1 MRRPDVRWLLAAAVA
16 GYVLLAAA
24 ALAALVATGASETQ
38 RAALADALTSQI
50 AVVAIGAALA
60 LGGLVAL
67 VAYLTGRYTAGV
79 RRLTADTRL
88 LIDANPGHT
97 VIKSGPADVAGLAAA
112 VDELAQRRRVAEQAV
127 DEQIAVARASLEQER
142 NRLAALMAELG
153 AAVLVCN
160 DEGRILLY
168 NAAAKSVLGDDA
180 VVGLGRSVF
189 GIVDRDLLAHALER
203 IGDVTDADDPGAT
216 VVPHVSTTLRGEQL
230 LQVQVAPA
238 RGPDGS
244 VTGYVLL
251 LEDQTERVGRSAR
264 REELVREVTE
274 GTRASLGSIQAA
286 IENVLEFPDMDTA
299 DRQEF
304 LGIVREECARLGYRV
319 QEWVSESDVGFGV
332 DWPSTE
338 MSVDDLLA
346 VLARTLERDVGLG
359 VSGWDGSVGA
369 GPDPQWVKVDSH
381 SVTRAIAHLADRL
394 RSDVGVGT
402 LDLAARPVG
411 SHIQIELRWRGRA
424 PSPAL
429 SQAWLDEPLTGTAA
443 VSARGIVARHGGE
456 IWCEAIP
463 RGDAGGDGGRLR
475 LLLPVVEPVRA
486 PDVRPRLDIASRP
499 EFYDFGLFERHAGE
513 QAEDDSWSD
522 RELGALSYTVFD
534 TETTG
539 LDPEHGDRIISIGA
553 VRIVN
558 GRLLHTDTYE
568 RLVDPGRAV
577 PAQSTAVHGLT
588 TAMVRGQP
596 TIDAVLPT
604 FERFSSET
612 VLVGHNAGFDMQ
624 FLALERQR
632 AGLPAARP
640 IVLDTLLLDAAVHPD
655 HDDHSLEAIASRLGV
670 DVLGRHTALG
680 DALVTGEVFIRLVT
694 VMRSRGI
701 RTLGEAVAASR
712 ATLQARLDKSFYGS

>member
-1 MRRPDVRWLLAAAVA
+1 MRRLDVRWLLAAAVA

-24 ALAALVATGASETQ
+24 ALAGLVAAGAAGAD
-38 RAALADALTSQI
+38 RAALTDALTSQL
-50 AVVAIGAALA
+50 AVLAIGVVLA

-67 VAYLTGRYTAGV
+67 VAYLIGRYTTGV

-88 LIDANPGHT
+88 LIDANPGHA
-97 VIKSGPADVAGLAAA
+97 VSRSGPGDVIALAGV
-112 VDELAQRRRVAEQAV
+112 VDELAQRRRAADQAV
-127 DEQIAVARASLEQER
+127 GEQIAAARASLEEER

-180 VVGLGRSVF
+180 AVGLGRSVF

-203 IGDVTDADDPGAT
+203 IGDNTDEGGG

-251 LEDQTERVGRSAR
+251 LEDQTERVGRAAR

-274 GTRASLGSIQAA
+274 GTRSSLGSIQAA
-286 IENVLEFPDMDTA
+286 IENVLEYPDMDTA

-304 LGIVREECARLGYRV
+304 LGIVREECARLGHRV
-319 QEWVSESDVGFGV
+319 QEWVSESDVGFGT

-346 VLARTLERDVGLG
+346 VVARTLERDVGLG
-359 VSGWDGSVGA
+359 VAGWDGAVGG
-369 GPDPQWVKVDSH
+369 GPDPLWVKVDSH

-394 RSDVGVGT
+394 RADAGVGT
-402 LDLAARPVG
+402 LNLVAGPIG
-411 SHIQIELRWRGRA
+411 SHIQIDLCWRGRA

-429 SQAWLDEPLTGTAA
+429 SQAWLDEPLTGAAA
-443 VSARGIVARHGGE
+443 VTAREVVARHGGE
-456 IWCEAIP
+456 IWCDAIP
-463 RGDAGGDGGRLR
+463 RSDGGGDGGRLR
-475 LLLPVVEPVRA
+475 LLLPLTEPVRT
-486 PDVRPRLDIASRP
+486 PEVRPRLDIASRP
-499 EFYDFGLFERHAGE
+499 EFYDFGLFEQHAG
-513 QAEDDSWSD
+513 ANAVDDAWSD
-522 RELGALSYTVFD
+522 RDLGELSYTVFD

-539 LDPEHGDRIISIGA
+539 LYPDNGDRIISIGA

-558 GRLLHTDTYE
+558 GRLLHSDTYE
-568 RLVDPGRAV
+568 RLVDPGRSV

-596 TIDAVLPT
+596 SIDVVLPT
-604 FERFSSET
+604 FDRFSAET

-632 AGLPAARP
+632 VGLPAAQP

-655 HDDHSLEAIASRLGV
+655 HDEHSLEAIAGRLGV

-680 DALVTGEVFIRLVT
+680 DALVTGEVFIRLVA

-712 ATLQARLDKSFYGS
+712 ATLQARLDESFYGS